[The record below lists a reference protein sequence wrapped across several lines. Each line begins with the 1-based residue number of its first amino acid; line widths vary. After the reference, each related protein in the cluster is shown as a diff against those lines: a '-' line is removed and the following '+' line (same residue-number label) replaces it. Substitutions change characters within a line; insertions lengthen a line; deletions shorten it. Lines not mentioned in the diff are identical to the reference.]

1 MVLSTSYK
9 LLYLFIYVC
18 ITVFFAKTLLL
29 SSEAMIFPFLIL
41 TTLAVLT
48 TASLI
53 RNMKNQSLYRNNP
66 QQNDAD
72 VSVQDNE
79 ISADG
84 LRRSGIFLL
93 WLLLIL
99 LGGYYFSFLIA
110 IPIWLFCYLIFYKH
124 RVIVSFLYTGL
135 FWIILYEI
143 FYKRLYISLD
153 QGLWLNFF

>member
-1 MVLSTSYK
+1 MVLSTSYQ
-9 LLYLFIYVC
+9 LLYLFIYAC

-41 TTLAVLT
+41 TTLSILT

-53 RNMKNQSLYRNNP
+53 CNMRNKTLYRNTI
-66 QQNDAD
+66 QENDAD
-72 VSVQDNE
+72 ITVQENE
-79 ISADG
+79 ISSNG
-84 LRRSGIFLL
+84 LKRSCIFIL
-93 WLLLIL
+93 WLVFIL

-110 IPIWLFCYLIFYKH
+110 IPIWMFCYLIFYKH
-124 RVIVSFLYTGL
+124 RVIVSLVYTVV